1 MPITCSTCDHG
12 HSLGETVPRIL
23 GNLVPLPGRA
33 SRPWSQCS
41 RCGAPLDTTWIPL
54 LWLWCLPSAS
64 ATSAIARTFGLTPLL
79 WFLPTMAVGLFVAA
93 LILWASSVK
102 AAAGVAAV
110 ISLVVV
116 LLGLGVS

>member
-1 MPITCSTCDHG
+1 MPLTCSACSHR
-12 HSLGETVPRIL
+12 HSLGETVVRVV

-33 SRPWSQCS
+33 SRAWSQCA

-64 ATSAIARTFGLTPLL
+64 ASSAVARSFGLTPLL
-79 WFLPTMAVGLFVAA
+79 WFLPTMALGVFLGA

-102 AAAGVAAV
+102 AAVGVAALVSV
-110 ISLVVV
+110 IIV
-116 LLGLGVS
+116 LLGFGLS